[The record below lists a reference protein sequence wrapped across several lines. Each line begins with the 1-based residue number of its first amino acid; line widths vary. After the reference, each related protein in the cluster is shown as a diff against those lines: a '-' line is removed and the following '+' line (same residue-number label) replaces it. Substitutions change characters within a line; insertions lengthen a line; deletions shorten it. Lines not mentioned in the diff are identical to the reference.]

1 MSRLN
6 IAPTKS
12 NQLSLKQDLDMATEG
27 YTLLEQKREILVM
40 ELMHLLNR
48 VQEVQAQLHERQA
61 KAYATLRRA
70 IAQNGYH
77 RLLKIASGI
86 RYDHELSHE
95 TRIVAGVRTPVIKVV
110 NGRFSPQF
118 ALADTDS
125 LVDQTMQD
133 FLELLEVAGQLA
145 ELETTVWLLSRE
157 LKKTQRR
164 VNALEHLF
172 IPDYRE
178 TLHYIAES
186 LEGKELDSFF
196 VMKMVKK
203 KLNGETPGE
212 EEAAPPSR

>member
-203 KLNGETPGE
+203 KLNGETTGE